1 MGQDL
6 EVLIEA
12 GLSDFLGCDTQSHEL
27 NYYNQTGSE
36 SELIYPIAAISQC
49 MQFS

>member
-1 MGQDL
+1 MGQDI
-6 EVLIEA
+6 EASIEA

-27 NYYNQTGSE
+27 KYYHQAGSE
-36 SELIYPIAAISQC
+36 SELIYPIADISQC